1 MTIHI
6 NSTTYQCPLCS
17 APAQNQTFTESC
29 ILLPAGATTSAEL
42 ILQTCVRSAALKE
55 FLGDGSAEDPCQH
68 CLHNELIENTGTF
81 IAMKQLGEREWGEM
95 HQCPNC
101 KTFYIVSTSNT
112 K

>member
-55 FLGDGSAEDPCQH
+55 FLEDIFLKCSLSVQNSIRRV
-68 CLHNELIENTGTF
+68 L
-81 IAMKQLGEREWGEM
+81 
-95 HQCPNC
+95 
-101 KTFYIVSTSNT
+101 
-112 K
+112 